1 MQEIVFFSDNK
12 DLIEEIRHILGRK
25 SFDVSIFPLS
35 KIKDHKPPATGLILI
50 ELVYSREDAFSVL
63 KDLEP
68 WLATVKNKKLAL
80 LSDKQIADLLPGLKK
95 FDDYI
100 YLEDLGKDLLNRVS
114 FNLQGGIST
123 LDTDSLAFDDMLLNL
138 DKYELI
144 VEGETIVLTFKE
156 FEMLKLLM
164 QNKNKVFTRNNLLSK
179 VWGYDYYG
187 GSRTVDVHMRRLR
200 SKIPTP
206 YNNMLK
212 TIRNVG
218 YMFSPKN

>member
-1 MQEIVFFSDNK
+1 MLECILFSD
-12 DLIEEIRHILGRK
+12 DSILIKEARLILQKGV
-25 SFDVSIFPLS
+25 FDVSILPLS
-35 KIKDHKPPATGLILI
+35 KIKEYKPLSSGVILIDIISIKDNALDFLKDIDVSLAAFKNKRLLIL
-50 ELVYSREDAFSVL
+50 EEEQVEPLFSGIVR
-63 KDLEP
+63 
-68 WLATVKNKKLAL
+68 
-80 LSDKQIADLLPGLKK
+80 

-100 YLEDLGKDLLNRVS
+100 YREEFRKDLLNRVR
-114 FNLQGGIST
+114 FNALGAISAPPA
-123 LDTDSLAFDDMLLNL
+123 DSILIDKMLLNL

-144 VEGETIVLTFKE
+144 VEGEIIVLTFKE

-164 QNKNKVFTRNNLLSK
+164 QNKNKVFTRNNLLSM

-200 SKIPTP
+200 SKIPPP

-218 YMFSPKN
+218 YMFSPKY

>member
-35 KIKDHKPPATGLILI
+35 KIKDHKPLATGLILI